1 MNIWK
6 FEFGIFP
13 FIRIHSLT
21 EIIPMK
27 PEDFP
32 EHIQEHLIPE
42 VGGQVVYRC
51 LDCGTEYDIDR
62 LLYTC
67 PACHSVLL
75 LTDLAIDRLK
85 KIPSDT
91 WHEVFDYRKMLN
103 IPALQG
109 IYRYHEFIGPMMPLD
124 AIIYLGEAHTPM
136 IEANAYL
143 QDLVGARFYF
153 KNEGQNPSASF
164 KDRGMASA
172 LSYINLLIHTGK
184 LSDVLAVCASTG
196 DTSASAALYA
206 AYLQPG
212 VKSAVLL
219 PHKKVTSQQLAQ
231 PLGSGA
237 IVFEIPGVFDDSMKV
252 VEALSEQYNVALL
265 NSKNAWR
272 IWGQESYSYEIAQD
286 FDYDME
292 HKVLVV
298 PIGNAGNITAI
309 ISGFLKFLEAG
320 IIDYLP
326 KIIGVQSTHAN
337 PVYRYYLEPDPEK
350 RHFVP
355 VKVRPS
361 VAQAAMIG
369 NPVSMPRVIE
379 LVKAY
384 NRIAGTQAI
393 FFSEVEEQSI
403 MDWQLTANRNGHIA
417 CTQGGETLAG
427 LVEAKKRGILSKD
440 DVVVLNA
447 TAHALKFAGFQAMY
461 FENRFP
467 PEFEILPRESLQN
480 APRLV
485 RPVDLH
491 AVPTPDQPLEGKA
504 FEQFVKRTAEAIAEA
519 LGLPP
524 SRR

>member
-1 MNIWK
+1 
-6 FEFGIFP
+6 
-13 FIRIHSLT
+13 
-21 EIIPMK
+21 MK
-27 PEDFP
+27 LNDFP
-32 EHIQEHLIPE
+32 NHIQPYLIPE
-42 VGGQVVYRC
+42 VSGHVVYRC
-51 LDCGTEYDIDR
+51 LDCKAEYDISR

-67 PACHSVLL
+67 PTCQSVLL
-75 LTDLAIDRLK
+75 LIDLAFDRLK
-85 KIPSDT
+85 EVPSEI
-91 WHEVFDYRKMLN
+91 WHQVFDYRKMLN

-109 IYRYHEFIGPMMPLD
+109 IYRYHELIGPMMPLD
-124 AIIYLGEAHTPM
+124 AVIYLGEGHTPM
-136 IEANAYL
+136 VEANPFL
-143 QDLVGARFYF
+143 QDLVGTRFYF

-172 LSYINLLIHTGK
+172 LSYINLMVNTGK

-237 IVFEIPGVFDDSMKV
+237 AVFEIPGVFDDAMKV
-252 VEALSEQYNVALL
+252 VEALSENYNVALL

-272 IWGQESYSYEIAQD
+272 IWGQESYAYEIAQD
-286 FDYDME
+286 FDYDMN
-292 HKVLVV
+292 HKVIVV

-309 ISGFLKFLEAG
+309 ISGFLKFLGAG
-320 IIDYLP
+320 IIDRLP

-337 PVYRYYLEPDPEK
+337 PVYRYYLEPDPVK

-355 VKVRPS
+355 VTVRPS

-369 NPVSMPRVIE
+369 NPVSMPRVIQ
-379 LVKAY
+379 LVETYNQKA
-384 NRIAGTQAI
+384 GSQAI
-393 FFSEVEEQSI
+393 FFAEVEEQAV

-427 LVEAKKRGILSKD
+427 LVEAKGRGMVGKN
-440 DVVVLNA
+440 DVIVLNA

-467 PEFEILPRESLQN
+467 PEFEIKPEESLQN

-485 RPVDLH
+485 CPEDLK
-491 AVPTPDQPLEGKA
+491 AVPVADKPLEGIA
-504 FEQFVKRTAEAIAEA
+504 FDHFVQRTAEAIAEILA
-519 LGLPP
+519 LRAREP
-524 SRR
+524 